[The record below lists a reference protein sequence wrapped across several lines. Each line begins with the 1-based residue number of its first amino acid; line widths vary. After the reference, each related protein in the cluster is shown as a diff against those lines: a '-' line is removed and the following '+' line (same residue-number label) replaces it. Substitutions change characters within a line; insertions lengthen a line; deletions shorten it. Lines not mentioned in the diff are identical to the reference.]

1 MLYRYRIDTEE
12 NIQYVN
18 SLTLFTMVSIPL
30 KISWILIINRLNSD
44 KFISVDKMR
53 DRIYKIPTNLF

>member
-1 MLYRYRIDTEE
+1 MLYRYRIEAEE

-18 SLTLFTMVSIPL
+18 SLTLLTMVSIPL
-30 KISWILIINRLNSD
+30 KISSQVD

>member
-1 MLYRYRIDTEE
+1 MLYRHRIDAEE

-18 SLTLFTMVSIPL
+18 SLTLFTMVSIPI
-30 KISWILIINRLNSD
+30 KISWQVD

-53 DRIYKIPTNLF
+53 DRIYKIPINLF